1 MKTRFHRLTGRFL
14 GGLLCLLLAL
24 LGSSPVIAEKSVT
37 VTFYHTDVLGS
48 VIATSDEFGHLQ
60 WRRDYQPYGE
70 IQLPRDSNDTDTR
83 TNSLGYTGKP
93 RDPNGLVYLGARYY
107 DPLAGRFMAV
117 DPAGID
123 AGNPHSFNRYA
134 YAHNNPYKY
143 VDPDG
148 RTAAAAVALIAWMVG
163 GAVISGG
170 INAADQYIATGHI
183 QWEGMGGVIDAA
195 GEGAQ
200 LGPLGLIGARLSATT
215 ATRSVPKG
223 LPEGAQYAQK
233 TFNPMFSKG
242 GTFAGQSVDD
252 VAAALR
258 SGSMKPS
265 DVPIDYIMRD
275 GRPLILNTRSSQ
287 ALEAAGVPRSQWN
300 AVNRTGQDFY
310 EGQLNGQLF
319 RNPGGPFDTVRRS
332 GGN

>member
-117 DPAGID
+117 DPAGVD
-123 AGNPHSFNRYA
+123 ASNPHSFNRYA

-148 RTAAAAVALIAWMVG
+148 EFAIVAALLVAFTTFTIGNNAIDAYHEHDSVMDEGISTAGVKAAAQSVATDVAITGAIATAGVVG
-163 GAVISGG
+163 GLTASRILRNVTKDAGKKIPNCELCGPPNKRG
-170 INAADQYIATGHI
+170 NAPIGNDGHPVELHHRN
-183 QWEGMGGVIDAA
+183 Q
-195 GEGAQ
+195 
-200 LGPLGLIGARLSATT
+200 
-215 ATRSVPKG
+215 
-223 LPEGAQYAQK
+223 
-233 TFNPMFSKG
+233 NPNG
-242 GTFAGQSVDD
+242 
-252 VAAALR
+252 
-258 SGSMKPS
+258 
-265 DVPIDYIMRD
+265 PIDEM
-275 GRPLILNTRSSQ
+275 TRTDHRLGDNFKKNHS
-287 ALEAAGVPRSQWN
+287 N
-300 AVNRTGQDFY
+300 TGQEASQIDRSAWRKEQKDY
-310 EGQLNGQLF
+310 WKNEWDSG
-319 RNPGGPFDTVRRS
+319 RFDDM
-332 GGN
+332 

>member
-117 DPAGID
+117 DPAGVD
-123 AGNPHSFNRYA
+123 ASNPHSFNRYA

-148 RTAAAAVALIAWMVG
+148 RVAETAWDIFNIALGAASFSNNLDQGNYGAALWDAVGITIDSITAAIPFVP
-163 GAVISGG
+163 GG
-170 INAADQYIATGHI
+170 IGATTKIAREGAELAAD
-183 QWEGMGGVIDAA
+183 AA
-195 GEGAQ
+195 Q
-200 LGPLGLIGARLSATT
+200 VTKSAGS
-215 ATRSVPKG
+215 AAKKS
-223 LPEGAQYAQK
+223 
-233 TFNPMFSKG
+233 
-242 GTFAGQSVDD
+242 DD
-252 VAAALR
+252 VIHVTKDGVAIPTDPKYKIPDNYVQNPHR
-258 SGSMKPS
+258 SGNYGEIVDGKYKERLR
-265 DVPIDYIMRD
+265 ID
-275 GRPLILNTRSSQ
+275 PAT
-287 ALEAAGVPRSQWN
+287 PP
-300 AVNRTGQDFY
+300 GQKGPNY
-310 EGQLNGQLF
+310 SHYHKNGKGTHYSPKEGDPD
-319 RNPGGPFDTVRRS
+319 PGF
-332 GGN
+332 

>member
-117 DPAGID
+117 DPAGVD
-123 AGNPHSFNRYA
+123 ASNPHSFNRYA

-148 RTAAAAVALIAWMVG
+148 EFAIVAALLVAFTTFTIGNNAIDAYHEHDSVMDEGISTAGVKAAAQSVATDVAITGAIATAGVVG
-163 GAVISGG
+163 G
-170 INAADQYIATGHI
+170 
-183 QWEGMGGVIDAA
+183 
-195 GEGAQ
+195 
-200 LGPLGLIGARLSATT
+200 LT
-215 ATRSVPKG
+215 ASRILRNVT
-223 LPEGAQYAQK
+223 
-233 TFNPMFSKG
+233 KG
-242 GTFAGQSVDD
+242 GDNVVDGYRAVSKAEADDIAKHGFRPNPNGQSMQDKWFSETRQGAEKFKKNYSDLDEVVKAKVPRDVYERSYKHSNIDNTGPGFCVACDDLSRLKAGQ
-252 VAAALR
+252 
-258 SGSMKPS
+258 
-265 DVPIDYIMRD
+265 
-275 GRPLILNTRSSQ
+275 
-287 ALEAAGVPRSQWN
+287 
-300 AVNRTGQDFY
+300 
-310 EGQLNGQLF
+310 
-319 RNPGGPFDTVRRS
+319 
-332 GGN
+332 